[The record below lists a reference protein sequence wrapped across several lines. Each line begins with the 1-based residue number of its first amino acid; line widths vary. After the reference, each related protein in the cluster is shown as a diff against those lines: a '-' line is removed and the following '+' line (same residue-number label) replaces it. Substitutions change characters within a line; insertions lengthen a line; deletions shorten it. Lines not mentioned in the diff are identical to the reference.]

1 MQVYSLYLI
10 NNPKTQTNKLSIQ
23 ISALAKAKSPNYHNA
38 KKTIIKL
45 NKKTITRLQKYLAKK
60 LRKDKLKLEFT
71 KWLDRGMRNYKKA
84 W

>member
-1 MQVYSLYLI
+1 
-10 NNPKTQTNKLSIQ
+10 
-23 ISALAKAKSPNYHNA
+23 
-38 KKTIIKL
+38 
-45 NKKTITRLQKYLAKK
+45 LQKYLAKK